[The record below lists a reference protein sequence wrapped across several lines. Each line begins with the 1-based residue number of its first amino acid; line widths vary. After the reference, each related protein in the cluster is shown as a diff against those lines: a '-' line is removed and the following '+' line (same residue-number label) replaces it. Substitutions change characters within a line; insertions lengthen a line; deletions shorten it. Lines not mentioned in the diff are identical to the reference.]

1 MYFNWKSA
9 AHAWFV
15 QTGNIA
21 ESTHNI
27 EYRRVPFDR
36 LLWRHRKIGCTCMI
50 YSNGKIICHGG
61 EDRLRKYV
69 RLLQKMGYPV
79 RMKKIKTFT
88 GSAVHKLSRKPD
100 YRKIAEY
107 MRGSYEPE
115 IYHAVRFIKDGIH
128 YIVYKSGK
136 VVITG
141 IKSEKDLD
149 VKVNAV
155 LIELE
160 II

>member
-1 MYFNWKSA
+1 
-9 AHAWFV
+9 
-15 QTGNIA
+15 
-21 ESTHNI
+21 
-27 EYRRVPFDR
+27 
-36 LLWRHRKIGCTCMI
+36 MI
-50 YSNGKIICHGG
+50 
-61 EDRLRKYV
+61 
-69 RLLQKMGYPV
+69 
-79 RMKKIKTFT
+79 T

-107 MRGSYEPE
+107 MRGSYEPK